1 MRELLWNGQVHASQ
15 GGDKI
20 EILQFGGVPRV
31 RVVHPDAI
39 THSVRISFS
48 GAVQVSISPEMAGE
62 LLAALQD
69 ALCEMVA

>member
-31 RVVHPDAI
+31 RVEEDV